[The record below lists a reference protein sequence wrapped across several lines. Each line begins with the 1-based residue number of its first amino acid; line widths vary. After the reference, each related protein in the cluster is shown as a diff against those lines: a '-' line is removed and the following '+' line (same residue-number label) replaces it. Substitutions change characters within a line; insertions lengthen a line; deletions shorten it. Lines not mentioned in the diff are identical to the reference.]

1 MALIKYHRP
10 CKPIPD
16 CQESLEIC
24 LQMTHINIW
33 AWKTSCHLPLS
44 TKQRSILWSQ
54 LLPGGYH
61 WCTESVENNSWKSG
75 AIACHGWEH
84 SLKSFKT
91 SSIINLVFSK
101 TASRLVSTTSAVF
114 VKRERVEY
122 KLNNERLRKSDEWFM
137 AVNRNSLG
145 LCLESVEVLNRRK
158 VAENWL
164 KTTKPVVDDVE
175 VSMLVRIH

>member
-1 MALIKYHRP
+1 M
-10 CKPIPD
+10 
-16 CQESLEIC
+16 
-24 LQMTHINIW
+24 
-33 AWKTSCHLPLS
+33 
-44 TKQRSILWSQ
+44 
-54 LLPGGYH
+54 
-61 WCTESVENNSWKSG
+61 
-75 AIACHGWEH
+75 
-84 SLKSFKT
+84 KSFKT